1 MDSIR
6 KIIREVL
13 LESSWDETSW
23 ETDTEKITIQDVL
36 DYLDNDEVYN
46 LPVKHIADTLGDS
59 FTSVKK
65 DLDRILKA
73 DLNYPIIIVKKKG
86 ELSYILDGN
95 HRMKKAIEIGADTIK
110 GKILDLDSENIP
122 PVFKELF

>member
-13 LESSWDETSW
+13 LESSWEETSW

-36 DYLDNDEVYN
+36 SHVDDKTYDI
-46 LPVKHIADTLGDS
+46 PVKHILDTLGDS
-59 FTSVKK
+59 FTIVKK

-110 GKILDLDSENIP
+110 SKILDLDKADIP

>member
-13 LESSWDETSW
+13 SESSWEETSW
-23 ETDTEKITIQDVL
+23 KTDTEKITIQDVL
-36 DYLDNDEVYN
+36 SHVDDKIYDI
-46 LPVKHIADTLGDS
+46 PVKQIVDTLGAS
-59 FTSVKK
+59 FTTVKK
-65 DLDRILKA
+65 DLDRVLKA

-110 GKILDLDSENIP
+110 SKILDLDSENIP